1 MRSLIELTNAS
12 VTYRIRHAASPTL
25 KDSIIKTIKREKHDV
40 EINALNGVSFTV
52 QSGEVLAVIG
62 QNGAGKSTLL
72 KLLARVLPPTHGRVQ
87 VNGSVAPMIE
97 LGAGFDKEL
106 TGREN
111 IILYGTL
118 LGRTPRQMESRIPQI
133 AEWAEVIDFIDLPL
147 RTYSSGMAAR
157 LAFSVATD
165 EKSDIILVD
174 EVLSVGDTDF
184 QKRSKD
190 RMYELF
196 QRDSAVVL
204 VTHDIQTIREI
215 ATKAI
220 WIDRGKVIKY
230 GNVNLVLDAYLN
242 A

>member
-62 QNGAGKSTLL
+62 QNGKSTLL